1 MVLAGRVVIDTL
13 FNIFFHCSHRRTTF
27 PLTPARK
34 VGAGPSQT
42 YVVCLDCGK
51 QFTYDWKT
59 MQRGERVDL
68 AADSP
73 EAKPKAVKSKLRYV
87 AWATAVPVAWLVA
100 SAAVRAR
107 KRSRSEPKDPG

>member
-1 MVLAGRVVIDTL
+1 MIDSL
-13 FNIFFHCSHRRTTF
+13 FNIFFGCSHKRTTF
-27 PLTPARK
+27 PLTPARTT
-34 VGAGPSQT
+34 GSGPAQT

-51 QFTYDWKT
+51 QFNYDWKS

-68 AADSP
+68 SADPP
-73 EAKPKAVKSKLRYV
+73 EVKPKAAKSKLRYV

-100 SAAVRAR
+100 NAAAKAR